1 MQMQELFKGCYS
13 LTEADLNELWKNAV
27 FVFDTNVLLNLYRYQ
42 SSTRDSLIKVI
53 EGFSER
59 VWIPYYV
66 GLEFQN
72 NRLNVISKQYNRY
85 SELEDIV
92 SKSVTDMQTKVN
104 NLQLKKRHSN
114 IDPDKLIEI
123 IESFKSNMSTEI
135 DGFKEMSMDI
145 NSPDTIREKIDEL
158 FHGKIGKAPKNQE
171 EIDKITKEGA
181 IRYKYRIPPGFKD
194 NKKDLNEDE
203 SSHSKYASI
212 YYERKYGDLII
223 WKQIIEHAKENNLT
237 DVIFVTDDNKSDW
250 WLKKSGK
257 TIGPRTELI
266 DEIIEDAGVRH
277 FHMYTMESFLNYAND
292 KMGAEVEKEVIQ
304 EVINVSLQNHLD
316 IHYGDSSINEITYKY
331 LLSRFKNVIVGDDSS
346 IFDYLATSR
355 DSTNG
360 FVIKDLRSDKDI
372 KSSIINSFNDLK
384 DSLNGKNIVDKV
396 YIVYIIEKEQYA
408 EEVFWLLRHL
418 SMQNNEIKLSA
429 GSIEYSDINNSMAL
443 NILGHYR

>member
-1 MQMQELFKGCYS
+1 MQMQELFKGYYS
-13 LTEADLNELWKNAV
+13 LTEQDLNELWKNAV

-145 NSPDTIREKIDEL
+145 NSLDTIREKIDEL
-158 FHGKIGKAPKNQE
+158 FYGKIGKAPKNQE

-181 IRYKYRIPPGFKD
+181 IRYKYRIPPGFRD

-203 SSHSKYASI
+203 SSHNKHENV

-223 WKQIIEHAKENNLT
+223 WKQIIKHAKESGLT
-237 DVIFVTDDNKSDW
+237 DIIFITDDNKSDW

-257 TIGPRTELI
+257 TIGARPELI
-266 DEIIEDAGVRH
+266 NEITEEANVER
-277 FHMYTMESFLNYAND
+277 FHMYTMENFLSYANE
-292 KMGAEVEKEVIQ
+292 KMGAKVEEEVIQ
-304 EVINVSLQNHLD
+304 EVRNISSNNNLEKHSNNGSIEDIVQN
-316 IHYGDSSINEITYKY
+316 Y
-331 LLSRFKNVIVGDDSS
+331 LLQRFETVVAESEDYV
-346 IFDYLATSR
+346 FDYIVS
-355 DSTNG
+355 NG
-360 FVIKDLRSDKDI
+360 NLKNGIVVKDLRLTENI
-372 KSSIINSFNDLK
+372 KNSIIDNIERIKNSIYNA
-384 DSLNGKNIVDKV
+384 SLEMV
-396 YIVYIIEKEQYA
+396 YVICILEKSQYT
-408 EEVFWLLRHL
+408 EELFWLFRHT
-418 SMQNNEIKLSA
+418 SMRYHNIKILA
-429 GSIEYSDINNSMAL
+429 GSVEYNRDNSRFL
-443 NILGHYR
+443 QILSNYK